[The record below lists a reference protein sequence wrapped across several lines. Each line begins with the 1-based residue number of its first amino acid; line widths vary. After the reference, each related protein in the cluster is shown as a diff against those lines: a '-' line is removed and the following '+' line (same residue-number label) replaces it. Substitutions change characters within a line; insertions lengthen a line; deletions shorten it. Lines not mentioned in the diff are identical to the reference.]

1 MAKSRAANRQS
12 IINRT
17 ILKKFIINTAEKIRP
32 GWKPTRVSAA
42 AMDEIEAFTMA
53 KVRESIRRQPSKGK
67 TYMSF
72 Y

>member
-1 MAKSRAANRQS
+1 MAKSRAAKRES

-17 ILKKFIINTAEKIRP
+17 VLKKFIINTAEKIRP

-42 AMDEIEAFTMA
+42 AMNEIEAFMMS
-53 KVRESIRRQPSKGK
+53 KVRDSIRRQPTKGK